1 LIPSKRYDANN
12 FFIKISTQKD
22 FTMKK
27 IFLPLVFLF
36 ALLLASCSGTAAPAP
51 TTGGDIY
58 VSQNLPVDYEGA
70 LAVRNQLALGTL
82 QLIQTDS
89 AISAEQAQTL
99 LPLWQALRSTQ
110 QAGGTAQAEVSAL
123 LTQIE
128 AAMKPE
134 QLQSIASMKLTF
146 TNMQEWATAN
156 GIAMGS
162 GGGTPGQG
170 SGMSPEARA
179 TKQTAEG
186 VTSTGG
192 GSGSKLPTALMDAV
206 IASLEAKIK

>member
-1 LIPSKRYDANN
+1 
-12 FFIKISTQKD
+12 
-22 FTMKK
+22 MKK

-36 ALLLASCSGTAAPAP
+36 ALLLASCAGTAAPAS
-51 TTGGDIY
+51 TTSTDLY
-58 VSQNLPVDYEGA
+58 VSPNLPVDYADA

-82 QLIQTDS
+82 ELIQSDS

-110 QAGGTAQAEVSAL
+110 QAGGTAQAEVNAL

-146 TNMQEWATAN
+146 TNMQAWATAN
-156 GIAMGS
+156 GITMGS

-170 SGMSPEARA
+170 SGMSAEARA
-179 TKQTAEG
+179 TKQAAEG
-186 VTSTGG
+186 VTSSSG

-206 IASLEAKIK
+206 ITALEAQIQ

>member
-1 LIPSKRYDANN
+1 
-12 FFIKISTQKD
+12 
-22 FTMKK
+22 MKK

-58 VSQNLPVDYEGA
+58 VSQNLPVNYEDA

-82 QLIQTDS
+82 ELTQTDS

-110 QAGGTAQAEVSAL
+110 QAGGTAQAEVNAL

-156 GIAMGS
+156 GITMGS
-162 GGGTPGQG
+162 GGGSPGQG
-170 SGMSPEARA
+170 SGMSAEARA
-179 TKQTAEG
+179 TKQAAEG
-186 VTSTGG
+186 VTSSSG

-206 IASLEAKIK
+206 ILSLQTQVP

>member
-1 LIPSKRYDANN
+1 
-12 FFIKISTQKD
+12 
-22 FTMKK
+22 MKK

-36 ALLLASCSGTAAPAP
+36 ALLLASCSGTAAPAS
-51 TTGGDIY
+51 TTGGDLY
-58 VSQNLPVDYEGA
+58 VSQNLPVDYEDA

-82 QLIQTDS
+82 ELIQSAS

-110 QAGGTAQAEVSAL
+110 QAGGTAQAEVNAL

-146 TNMQEWATAN
+146 TDMQEWAAAN
-156 GIAMGS
+156 GITMGS
-162 GGGTPGQG
+162 GGGSPGQG
-170 SGMSPEARA
+170 SGMSAEARA
-179 TKQTAEG
+179 TKQAAEG
-186 VTSTGG
+186 VTSSNG

-206 IASLEAKIK
+206 IASLQTQVP

>member
-1 LIPSKRYDANN
+1 
-12 FFIKISTQKD
+12 
-22 FTMKK
+22 MKK

-36 ALLLASCSGTAAPAP
+36 VLLLASCSGTVAATP
-51 TTGGDIY
+51 TTGGDTY

-82 QLIQTDS
+82 ELNQADS

-128 AAMKPE
+128 AALKPE

-156 GIAMGS
+156 GITMS
-162 GGGTPGQG
+162 SGTPGQG

-179 TKQTAEG
+179 TKQAAEG
-186 VTSTGG
+186 VTSSSG

-206 IASLEAKIK
+206 IASLEAQIK

>member
-1 LIPSKRYDANN
+1 MKR
-12 FFIKISTQKD
+12 
-22 FTMKK
+22 
-27 IFLPLVFLF
+27 IFLLTLVLST
-36 ALLLASCSGTAAPAP
+36 LLLAACSGTAAPAP

-82 QLIQTDS
+82 ELNQTDL

-99 LPLWQALRSTQ
+99 FPLWQALRSTQ

-128 AAMKPE
+128 SAMKPE
-134 QLQSIASMKLTF
+134 QLQAIASMKLLQTD
-146 TNMQEWATAN
+146 MQEWATAN
-156 GIAMGS
+156 GITLGN
-162 GGGTPGQG
+162 GGGTPSQG

-179 TKQTAEG
+179 TKQAEQG
-186 VTSTGG
+186 ITSSEG
-192 GSGSKLPTALMDAV
+192 GSGSKLASALIDAV
-206 IASLEAKIK
+206 IASLEAQIQ

>member
-1 LIPSKRYDANN
+1 
-12 FFIKISTQKD
+12 
-22 FTMKK
+22 MKK
-27 IFLPLVFLF
+27 IFLLLSISLALF
-36 ALLLASCSGTAAPAP
+36 IASCSGTAAPAP

-58 VSQNLPVDYEGA
+58 VSQNLPTDYEGA

-82 QLIQTDS
+82 ELNQGDL

-128 AAMKPE
+128 SAMTPE
-134 QLQSIASMKLTF
+134 QLQAIAAMKLTQPA
-146 TNMQEWATAN
+146 MQDWATAN
-156 GIAMGS
+156 GITLGS

-170 SGMSPEARA
+170 SGMSAEARA
-179 TKQTAEG
+179 TKQAAEG
-186 VTSTGG
+186 ITTSGEN
-192 GSGSKLPTALMDAV
+192 SNGSKLTDALINAV
-206 IASLEAKIK
+206 IVSLEAQN

>member
-1 LIPSKRYDANN
+1 
-12 FFIKISTQKD
+12 
-22 FTMKK
+22 MKK
-27 IFLPLVFLF
+27 IFLPLVIFL
-36 ALLLASCSGTAAPAP
+36 ALFIASCSGTVATAPSS
-51 TTGGDIY
+51 DIY
-58 VSQNLPVDYEGA
+58 LSQNLPTDYEGA

-82 QLIQTDS
+82 ELNQTES

-156 GIAMGS
+156 GITMGS
-162 GGGTPGQG
+162 GSGTPGQG
-170 SGMSPEARA
+170 MGMSPEARA
-179 TKQTAEG
+179 TKQAAEG
-186 VTSTGG
+186 VTSTSS

-206 IASLEAKIK
+206 IASLEAQIQ

>member
-1 LIPSKRYDANN
+1 
-12 FFIKISTQKD
+12 
-22 FTMKK
+22 MKK
-27 IFLPLVFLF
+27 IFLPLLFLF

-58 VSQNLPVDYEGA
+58 VSPNLPVDYEDA
-70 LAVRNQLALGTL
+70 LAVRNQLALGTIE
-82 QLIQTDS
+82 LIQSDS

-110 QAGGTAQAEVSAL
+110 QAGGTAQAEVNAL

-134 QLQSIASMKLTF
+134 QLQSIANMKLTF

-156 GIAMGS
+156 GITMGS

-179 TKQTAEG
+179 TKQAAEG
-186 VTSTGG
+186 VTSSSGE
-192 GSGSKLPTALMDAV
+192 SGSKLPTALMDAV
-206 IASLEAKIK
+206 IASLEAQIQ

>member
-1 LIPSKRYDANN
+1 
-12 FFIKISTQKD
+12 
-22 FTMKK
+22 MKK

-36 ALLLASCSGTAAPAP
+36 VLLLASCSGTVAATP
-51 TTGGDIY
+51 TTGGDTY

-82 QLIQTDS
+82 ELNQTDS

-128 AAMKPE
+128 AALKPE

-156 GIAMGS
+156 GITMS
-162 GGGTPGQG
+162 SGTPGQG

-179 TKQTAEG
+179 TKQAAEG
-186 VTSTGG
+186 VTSSSG

-206 IASLEAKIK
+206 IASLEAQIK

>member
-1 LIPSKRYDANN
+1 
-12 FFIKISTQKD
+12 
-22 FTMKK
+22 MKK

-36 ALLLASCSGTAAPAP
+36 ALLLASCSGTAAPVS
-51 TTGGDIY
+51 TTGSDLY
-58 VSQNLPVDYEGA
+58 VSQNLPIDYEGA

-82 QLIQTDS
+82 ELLQTGS
-89 AISAEQAQTL
+89 SISADQAKTL
-99 LPLWQALRSTQ
+99 LPLWQALRSTN
-110 QAGGTAQAEVSAL
+110 QAGGTAQAEVNAL

-156 GIAMGS
+156 GITMGS
-162 GGGTPGQG
+162 GGGVPGQG
-170 SGMSPEARA
+170 AGMSPEARA
-179 TKQTAEG
+179 TKQAAEG
-186 VTSTGG
+186 VTSTSG

-206 IASLEAKIK
+206 IASLQAQVP

>member
-1 LIPSKRYDANN
+1 
-12 FFIKISTQKD
+12 
-22 FTMKK
+22 MKK
-27 IFLPLVFLF
+27 IFPPLVFLF
-36 ALLLASCSGTAAPAP
+36 ALLLASCSGTAAPAS
-51 TTGGDIY
+51 TTSGDLY
-58 VSQNLPVDYEGA
+58 VSQNLPVDYEDA

-82 QLIQTDS
+82 ELIQSNS

-110 QAGGTAQAEVSAL
+110 QAGGTAQAEVNAL

-128 AAMKPE
+128 AAMTPE

-156 GIAMGS
+156 GITMGS
-162 GGGTPGQG
+162 GGGSPGQG
-170 SGMSPEARA
+170 SGMSAEARA
-179 TKQTAEG
+179 TKQAAEG
-186 VTSTGG
+186 VTSSSG

-206 IASLEAKIK
+206 IASLQTQVP

>member
-1 LIPSKRYDANN
+1 
-12 FFIKISTQKD
+12 
-22 FTMKK
+22 MKN

-36 ALLLASCSGTAAPAP
+36 ALLLASCSGTAAPAS
-51 TTGGDIY
+51 TTSGDLY
-58 VSQNLPVDYEGA
+58 VSQNLPVDYEDA

-82 QLIQTDS
+82 ELIQSDS

-110 QAGGTAQAEVSAL
+110 QAGGTAQAEVNAL

-128 AAMKPE
+128 AAMTPE

-146 TNMQEWATAN
+146 TDMQEWATAN
-156 GIAMGS
+156 GITMGS
-162 GGGTPGQG
+162 GSGSPGQG
-170 SGMSPEARA
+170 SGMSAEARA
-179 TKQTAEG
+179 TKQAAEG
-186 VTSTGG
+186 VTSSSG

-206 IASLEAKIK
+206 ILSLQAQVP

>member
-1 LIPSKRYDANN
+1 
-12 FFIKISTQKD
+12 
-22 FTMKK
+22 MKK
-27 IFLPLVFLF
+27 IFLPIVIFL
-36 ALLLASCSGTAAPAP
+36 ALFIASCSGTAAPVS
-51 TTGGDIY
+51 TTGGDLY

-82 QLIQTDS
+82 ELNQTDL
-89 AISAEQAQTL
+89 AVSAEQAQTL

-146 TNMQEWATAN
+146 TDMQEWATAN

-179 TKQTAEG
+179 TKQAAEG
-186 VTSTGG
+186 ITTSGG
-192 GSGSKLPTALMDAV
+192 GSGSNLTSALIDAV
-206 IASLEAKIK
+206 IASLEAQIQ

>member
-1 LIPSKRYDANN
+1 
-12 FFIKISTQKD
+12 
-22 FTMKK
+22 MKK
-27 IFLPLVFLF
+27 IFLLLSISLALF
-36 ALLLASCSGTAAPAP
+36 IASCSGTAAPVS
-51 TTGGDIY
+51 TTGSDIY

-82 QLIQTDS
+82 ELNQTDS

-134 QLQSIASMKLTF
+134 QLQSIAGMKLTF
-146 TNMQEWATAN
+146 TDMQEWATAN
-156 GIAMGS
+156 GITMGS
-162 GGGTPGQG
+162 GGGQPGQG

-179 TKQTAEG
+179 TKQAAEG
-186 VTSTGG
+186 ITTSEG

-206 IASLEAKIK
+206 IASLEAQIQ

>member
-1 LIPSKRYDANN
+1 MKR
-12 FFIKISTQKD
+12 
-22 FTMKK
+22 
-27 IFLPLVFLF
+27 IFLLTLILS

-58 VSQNLPVDYEGA
+58 VSSNLPVDYEGA

-82 QLIQTDS
+82 QLIQTGS
-89 AISAEQAQTL
+89 VISAEQAQTL

-156 GIAMGS
+156 GITMGS
-162 GGGTPGQG
+162 GGGSPGQG

-179 TKQTAEG
+179 TKQAAEG
-186 VTSTGG
+186 VTSSEG

-206 IASLEAKIK
+206 IASLEAQIQ